1 MTTSDDTIRAA
12 LASIQAA
19 CAELS
24 RSDDDVVRMFA
35 VRVDALTR
43 ALLDSVLAHLP
54 ARE

>member
-1 MTTSDDTIRAA
+1 MSSTDDATRAA

-35 VRVDALTR
+35 LRVDALTR
-43 ALLDSVLAHLP
+43 ALVDSVLADLP